1 MSASEPCLVSKFS
14 LFVAKPVCDTS
25 GVSQEKAVCFREPG
39 SLKEPESRVDLGLEP
54 EMSSETTVKFSF
66 MCH

>member
-25 GVSQEKAVCFREPG
+25 GVSQEKTVCFREPG
-39 SLKEPESRVDLGLEP
+39 SLKEPESRVDLG
-54 EMSSETTVKFSF
+54 
-66 MCH
+66 